1 MPLTEVLLYQELDG
15 TIPVL
20 DWLAE
25 LQKSNRAAFNKCLY
39 LIDLLEQFGSE
50 LRRPRAD
57 MLRDGVY
64 ELQTEVRN
72 VNYRLLYGFVGKDVA
87 LLSHGLIKEKN
98 VPARE
103 IELAIERLERFRNDP
118 DRHRATRE

>member
-1 MPLTEVLLYQELDG
+1 MPQTEVLLYQELDG
-15 TIPVL
+15 AIPVL
-20 DWLAE
+20 EWLTE

-57 MLRDGVY
+57 MLRDGIY
-64 ELQTEVRN
+64 ELRTEVRN

-87 LLSHGLIKEKN
+87 LLSHGLTKEKN
-98 VPARE
+98 IPDRE
-103 IELAIERLERFRNDP
+103 IELAVERLERFRNNP